1 MSKIIAVAN
10 QKGGVGKTT
19 TAVNLAAS
27 LAHFGQETLL
37 IDLDPQG
44 NSTSGLGID
53 KTNLHKQIYHVLI
66 NEMALEDI
74 IQPTAMDWL
83 EIAPS
88 NIDLF
93 GADVELVNMPER
105 ELRLKHALD
114 KFQKVYKYVL
124 IDCPPSL
131 NLLTINAFSAA
142 DSLLIPIQAEY
153 YALEG
158 LGQLLK
164 TIELIRQSYNKEID
178 IEGVLITMFD
188 SRMNLS
194 AQVRDEI
201 RKYFGDKVYRTTIP
215 RTVRLAEAPSH
226 GKPVLLYDKTCR
238 GSQAYLELATEFL
251 QLHGIVHETVSEE
264 NAHA

>member
-1 MSKIIAVAN
+1 MAAV
-10 QKGGVGKTT
+10 Q
-19 TAVNLAAS
+19 VN
-27 LAHFGQETLL
+27 G
-37 IDLDPQG
+37 P
-44 NSTSGLGID
+44 
-53 KTNLHKQIYHVLI
+53 V
-66 NEMALEDI
+66 
-74 IQPTAMDWL
+74 P
-83 EIAPS
+83 PS

-105 ELRLKHALD
+105 ELRLKNALD
-114 KFQKVYKYVL
+114 KFHRVYKYVL

-164 TIELIRQSYNKEID
+164 TIELIRQSYNKEIE

-194 AQVRDEI
+194 TQVRDEI
-201 RKYFGDKVYRTTIP
+201 KKYFGDKVYHTTIP

-238 GSQAYLELATEFL
+238 GTLAYLDLAKEFL
-251 QLHGIVHETVSEE
+251 ELHGITK
-264 NAHA
+264 